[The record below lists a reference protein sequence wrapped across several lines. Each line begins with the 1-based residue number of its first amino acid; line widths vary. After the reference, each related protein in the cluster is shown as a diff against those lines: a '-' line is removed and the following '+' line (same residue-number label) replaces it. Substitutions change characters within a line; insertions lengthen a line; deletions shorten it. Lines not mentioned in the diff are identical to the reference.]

1 MDITDLTSRERM
13 KLLRKR
19 KNYKLRM
26 IAKQVGV
33 SVPML
38 SMYENGLTNLS
49 KEKEAKYRISIMS

>member
-1 MDITDLTSRERM
+1 MNLTSRERM

-19 KNYKLRM
+19 KKYKLRQ
-26 IAKQVGV
+26 IANQVGV

-38 SMYENGLTNLS
+38 SMYENELTNLS